1 MMGKILKFEGV
12 KGKDVYNPTGPL
24 RSNDE
29 KYIIARVEE
38 RETNYQDSGYRPY
51 SQFFVEKKD
60 CWFPVKNFPVFSLED
75 PFKTYIDKELVFG
88 GVEIYGNPGKRK
100 FRTVFFRGESIK
112 DLKKF
117 AVGPEMMK
125 DIRIVD
131 LFDGRI
137 GVFTRPQGE
146 KHQKGRIG
154 FTVINKLEDLNEKNI
169 SQAEV
174 IKDDL
179 KSNEWEGVNGAK
191 LLKSGKI
198 AVLGHRASIN
208 QEEKKK
214 YSAMTFE
221 LDPYA
226 KTVENFKVVAV
237 RSDFPETLAKTPFLK
252 DVVFPGELDYDY
264 HLYAGL
270 SDTSGGVKKI
280 DNPYN
285 EDFM

>member
-24 RSNDE
+24 RIDDE
-29 KYIIARVEE
+29 EYIIARVEE
-38 RETNYQDSGYRPY
+38 RGINYQDSRYHPY

-60 CWFPVKNFPVFSLED
+60 CWFPVKNFPVFPLED
-75 PFKTYIDKELVFG
+75 PFKTYIGKELVLG
-88 GVEIYGNPGKRK
+88 GVEVFGKPGRKK

-112 DLKKF
+112 SLKKF

-125 DIRIVD
+125 DIRIVG
-131 LFDGRI
+131 LSDGRI
-137 GVFTRPQGE
+137 GVFTRPQGRE
-146 KHQKGRIG
+146 HQKGRIG
-154 FTVINKLEDLNEKNI
+154 FTVIRKLEDINEKNI
-169 SQAEV
+169 SQAEI

-179 KSNEWEGVNGAK
+179 ESNEWEGVNGAK

-198 AVLGHRASIN
+198 AVLGHRASID
-208 QEEKKK
+208 QKKEKK

-221 LDPYA
+221 FEPYT

-237 RSDFPETLAKTPFLK
+237 RSDFPETSSKTPFLE

-264 HLYAGL
+264 HLYAGV
-270 SDTSGGVKKI
+270 SDTSAGVKKI
-280 DNPYN
+280 ENPYS
-285 EDFM
+285 EDFI